1 MKDSTLMLLGGVY
14 LCFLTIGA
22 VLINA
27 PLLMCGVLCFGGTSL
42 VFAAVYEMMVNYN

>member
-1 MKDSTLMLLGGVY
+1 MKDSSLMLLGGIY

-27 PLLMCGVLCFGGTSL
+27 PLLMCAVLCFGGTGL
-42 VFAAVYEMMVNYN
+42 VGCAMYEMIVNYN